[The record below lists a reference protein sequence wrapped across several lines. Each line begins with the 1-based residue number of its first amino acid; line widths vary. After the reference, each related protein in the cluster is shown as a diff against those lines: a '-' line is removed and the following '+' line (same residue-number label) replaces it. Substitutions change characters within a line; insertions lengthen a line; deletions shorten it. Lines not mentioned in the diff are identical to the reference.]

1 MLAIAAQIPSA
12 EIGRGYFLE
21 THPQNLFQ
29 GCRHACEMVSSPAQL
44 PGVIE
49 TAIRVAIA
57 EPSSTAAG
65 PISSIS
71 PRPTCGAEPVSI
83 PEVRPMIRCIRIWTR
98 EDGES
103 RFEEGAIAL
112 SQGERGDILGGTT
125 EVVSISFRATQP
137 GGTYAWHPAP
147 TKRFVL
153 TLRGTLDFQTKSG
166 AHFTIR
172 PGDILIAEDT
182 TGSGH
187 SWRLVDDEPRC
198 RAYVILAPGAA
209 AALPFIPAAR

>member
-1 MLAIAAQIPSA
+1 VPVLAIAAQILSA
-12 EIGRGYFLE
+12 EIGRGYLQE
-21 THPQNLFQ
+21 TFTQNLFQ
-29 GCRHACEMVSSPAQL
+29 ECSHSCEMVSSPAQL

-83 PEVRPMIRCIRIWTR
+83 PEVRPMIRCIRIWTGA
-98 EDGES
+98 DGES

-125 EVVSISFRATQP
+125 EVVSISSR
-137 GGTYAWHPAP
+137 
-147 TKRFVL
+147 
-153 TLRGTLDFQTKSG
+153 
-166 AHFTIR
+166 
-172 PGDILIAEDT
+172 
-182 TGSGH
+182 
-187 SWRLVDDEPRC
+187 
-198 RAYVILAPGAA
+198 
-209 AALPFIPAAR
+209 